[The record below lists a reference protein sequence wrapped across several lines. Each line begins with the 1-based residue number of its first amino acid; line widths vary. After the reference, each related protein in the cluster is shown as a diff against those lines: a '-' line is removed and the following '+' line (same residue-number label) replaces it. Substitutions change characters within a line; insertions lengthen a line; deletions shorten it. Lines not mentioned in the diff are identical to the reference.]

1 MELEQCRGCGAKFP
15 ASGGATHPYMLSS
28 AGCWATFG
36 AVLAREY
43 ADPDLFA
50 VHRLSVDAYAVQHPG
65 LASSRPAMQSI
76 GLHLARLTLQL
87 ERGLSAERANAAM
100 VQLAEYKARFHW
112 LEPPASLGAVTVA
125 QVALSLDPLEHAAA
139 VRVWARSALD
149 AWQANGDT
157 RVTIERWLAFA
168 FVPLGNTHLE

>member
-1 MELEQCRGCGAKFP
+1 MELEQCLGCGAEFP
-15 ASGGATHPYMLSS
+15 ASAGATHRYMLSS
-28 AGCWATFG
+28 AGCWAAFG

-65 LASSRPAMQSI
+65 LPSSRPAVQSVS
-76 GLHLARLTLQL
+76 LHLARLTLQL

-112 LEPPASLGAVTVA
+112 LEPPASLGAITVA
-125 QVALSLDPLEHAAA
+125 QVALSTDPVEHAAA
-139 VRVWARSALD
+139 VRAWARSALD
-149 AWQANGDT
+149 AWQT
-157 RVTIERWLAFA
+157 HRPTIERWLSFA